1 MGFIFRKCGK
11 ALFRNHFTNHD
22 SRFVHSL
29 ENEMSIVNKMQTSS
43 EGVKEFAELGTTAAL
58 DKDTSAAGE
67 VLDAFSAPP
76 IGKGK
81 GRSEAK
87 MFIDGN
93 HTRVSG
99 KGNDCKIY
107 WFVLVCVIMD
117 LCAYSSCESLN
128 P

>member
-1 MGFIFRKCGK
+1 MAGGSK
-11 ALFRNHFTNHD
+11 N
-22 SRFVHSL
+22 
-29 ENEMSIVNKMQTSS
+29 VNKMQTSS

-58 DKDTSAAGE
+58 DKDATVAGN
-67 VLDAFSAPP
+67 VFDAFSAPP

-99 KGNDCKIY
+99 RMSWKY
-107 WFVLVCVIMD
+107 VLVQCNITNHDIID
-117 LCAYSSCESLN
+117 LCDISSCASLN
-128 P
+128 